1 MSKIIGIDLGTTNSC
16 VSVMEGKEPVVIPNS
31 EGKRT
36 TPSVIAFVDG
46 GEIKVGDPA
55 KRQAVTNPTKTVYSV
70 KRFMG
75 NKFSESNIEDVTVQ
89 LYGSSKDVLIK
100 LKDEE
105 IFKKNNINNFL
116 NDIFS
121 DESFT
126 ISKLE
131 YVGAQVGSE
140 LREKGEWAMLIALF
154 SILIYVAIRF
164 ELIYGLGAITALIHD
179 VIITLGVFSLF
190 ELTFDLSVLAA
201 ILAVIGYSLNDSIVV
216 FDRIRE
222 NNIILRKLSILD
234 VLDKSINQTLSRT
247 LVTSLTTL
255 LVIISLLIFGG
266 DAVKNFSIAMFIGI
280 IVGTYSSIFVASTS
294 LSYFG
299 IQRPEDS

>member
-1 MSKIIGIDLGTTNSC
+1 MLRLIKDIDIEFMAIRRIPMFLSSILVVICLASILLKGFNFGIDFSSGYIVQLKFDKQISIVNI
-16 VSVMEGKEPVVIPNS
+16 E
-31 EGKRT
+31 
-36 TPSVIAFVDG
+36 
-46 GEIKVGDPA
+46 
-55 KRQAVTNPTKTVYSV
+55 
-70 KRFMG
+70 

-179 VIITLGVFSLF
+179 VITVSYTHLTLP
-190 ELTFDLSVLAA
+190 TKA
-201 ILAVIGYSLNDSIVV
+201 
-216 FDRIRE
+216 
-222 NNIILRKLSILD
+222 
-234 VLDKSINQTLSRT
+234 
-247 LVTSLTTL
+247 
-255 LVIISLLIFGG
+255 
-266 DAVKNFSIAMFIGI
+266 
-280 IVGTYSSIFVASTS
+280 
-294 LSYFG
+294 
-299 IQRPEDS
+299 

>member
-1 MSKIIGIDLGTTNSC
+1 MLRLIKDIDIKFMAIRRIPLFLSSILLIICLASIILKGFNFGIDFSSGYIVQLKFDEQISIVNI
-16 VSVMEGKEPVVIPNS
+16 E
-31 EGKRT
+31 
-36 TPSVIAFVDG
+36 
-46 GEIKVGDPA
+46 
-55 KRQAVTNPTKTVYSV
+55 
-70 KRFMG
+70 
-75 NKFSESNIEDVTVQ
+75 NKFSESNIKDVTVQ

-105 IFKKNNINNFL
+105 IFNKNNINNFL
-116 NDIFS
+116 NDTFS

-222 NNIILRKLSILD
+222 NNIILRKLSIFD

>member
-1 MSKIIGIDLGTTNSC
+1 MLRLIKDIDIKFMAIRRIPLFLSSILLIICMASIILKGFNFGIDFSSGYIVQLKFDKQISIVNI
-16 VSVMEGKEPVVIPNS
+16 E
-31 EGKRT
+31 
-36 TPSVIAFVDG
+36 
-46 GEIKVGDPA
+46 
-55 KRQAVTNPTKTVYSV
+55 
-70 KRFMG
+70 

>member
-1 MSKIIGIDLGTTNSC
+1 MLRLIKDIDIKFMAIRRIPMFLSSLLVVICLASILLKGFNFGIDFSSGYIVQLKFDKQTSIVNI
-16 VSVMEGKEPVVIPNS
+16 E
-31 EGKRT
+31 
-36 TPSVIAFVDG
+36 
-46 GEIKVGDPA
+46 
-55 KRQAVTNPTKTVYSV
+55 
-70 KRFMG
+70 
-75 NKFSESNIEDVTVQ
+75 NKFLESNIEDVTIQ

-299 IQRPEDS
+299 IQRPDDS

>member
-1 MSKIIGIDLGTTNSC
+1 MFRLIKDIDIKFMAIRRIPMFLSSILVIICLASILIKGFNFGIDFSSGYIVQLKFDKQISIVNI
-16 VSVMEGKEPVVIPNS
+16 E
-31 EGKRT
+31 
-36 TPSVIAFVDG
+36 
-46 GEIKVGDPA
+46 
-55 KRQAVTNPTKTVYSV
+55 
-70 KRFMG
+70 

-116 NDIFS
+116 NDTFS

>member
-1 MSKIIGIDLGTTNSC
+1 MLRLIKDIDIKFMAIRRMPIFISSILLIICLASIVMKGFNFGIDFSSGYIVQLKFDKQISIVNI
-16 VSVMEGKEPVVIPNS
+16 E
-31 EGKRT
+31 
-36 TPSVIAFVDG
+36 
-46 GEIKVGDPA
+46 
-55 KRQAVTNPTKTVYSV
+55 
-70 KRFMG
+70 

-299 IQRPEDS
+299 IQRPEES

>member
-1 MSKIIGIDLGTTNSC
+1 MLRLIKDIDIKFMAIRRIPMFLSSMLVIICLASILIKGFNFGIDFSSGYIVQLKFDKQISI
-16 VSVMEGKEPVVIPNS
+16 VSIE
-31 EGKRT
+31 
-36 TPSVIAFVDG
+36 
-46 GEIKVGDPA
+46 
-55 KRQAVTNPTKTVYSV
+55 
-70 KRFMG
+70 

-116 NDIFS
+116 NDTFS

>member
-1 MSKIIGIDLGTTNSC
+1 MLRLIKDIDIKFMAIRRMPIFLSSILLIICLASIVIKGFNFGIDFSSGYIVQLKFDKQISIVNI
-16 VSVMEGKEPVVIPNS
+16 E
-31 EGKRT
+31 
-36 TPSVIAFVDG
+36 
-46 GEIKVGDPA
+46 
-55 KRQAVTNPTKTVYSV
+55 
-70 KRFMG
+70 

-116 NDIFS
+116 NDTFS

>member
-1 MSKIIGIDLGTTNSC
+1 MLRILKNVDIKFMDMRKIPIILSSILIVLSLSSIILKGFNYGIDFSSGYIVQLKFEDDISISEIESRFSSNQIND
-16 VSVMEGKEPVVIPNS
+16 VSI
-31 EGKRT
+31 
-36 TPSVIAFVDG
+36 
-46 GEIKVGDPA
+46 
-55 KRQAVTNPTKTVYSV
+55 
-70 KRFMG
+70 
-75 NKFSESNIEDVTVQ
+75 Q
-89 LYGSSKDVLIK
+89 LYGSSKDILIK

-105 IFKKNNINNFL
+105 IFQQKNINNYL
-116 NDIFS
+116 SEIFS
-121 DESFT
+121 DSSFS

-154 SILIYVAIRF
+154 SILVYVALRF

-179 VIITLGVFSLF
+179 VIITLGFFSLF
-190 ELTFDLSVLAA
+190 NLTFDLSVLAA
-201 ILAVIGYSLNDSIVV
+201 VLAVIGYSLNDSIVV

-222 NNIILRKLSILD
+222 NNITLRKLSILD

-266 DAVKNFSIAMFIGI
+266 DTVANFSIAMLIGI
-280 IVGTYSSIFVASTS
+280 IIGTYSSIFVASTS

-299 IQRPEDS
+299 ITRPEESK

>member
-1 MSKIIGIDLGTTNSC
+1 MFRIIKDLNIKFMTMTKAPLLISSLFLIVSLLSISIKGFNFGIDFSSGYIVQLNFESQ
-16 VSVMEGKEPVVIPNS
+16 VSVL
-31 EGKRT
+31 
-36 TPSVIAFVDG
+36 SV
-46 GEIKVGDPA
+46 
-55 KRQAVTNPTKTVYSV
+55 Q
-70 KRFMG
+70 
-75 NKFSESNIEDVTVQ
+75 NKLSNAGLNDSTVQ
-89 LYGSSKDVLIK
+89 LYGSSNDILIK

-105 IFKKNNINNFL
+105 TFQKTNINNQL
-116 NDIFS
+116 SQIFK
-121 DESFT
+121 DEEFT
-126 ISKLE
+126 ITKLE
-131 YVGAQVGSE
+131 YVGSQVGSE

-164 ELIYGLGAITALIHD
+164 EFIYGLGAITALIHD

-216 FDRIRE
+216 FDRVRE
-222 NNIILRKLSILD
+222 NNIILRKMSILD

-266 DAVKNFSIAMFIGI
+266 DAVKNFSIAMLLGI
-280 IVGTYSSIFVASTS
+280 LVGTYSSIFIASAS

-299 IQRPEDS
+299 IKRPE

>member
-1 MSKIIGIDLGTTNSC
+1 MLRLIKDIDIKFMAIRRIPMFLSSILVIICLASIILKGFNFGIDFSSGYIVQLKFDKQISIVNI
-16 VSVMEGKEPVVIPNS
+16 E
-31 EGKRT
+31 
-36 TPSVIAFVDG
+36 
-46 GEIKVGDPA
+46 
-55 KRQAVTNPTKTVYSV
+55 
-70 KRFMG
+70 

-116 NDIFS
+116 NDTFS

>member
-1 MSKIIGIDLGTTNSC
+1 MLRLIKDINIKFMAIRRMPMFLSSILVIICLASIILKGFNFGIDFSSGYIVQLKFDKQISIVNI
-16 VSVMEGKEPVVIPNS
+16 E
-31 EGKRT
+31 
-36 TPSVIAFVDG
+36 
-46 GEIKVGDPA
+46 
-55 KRQAVTNPTKTVYSV
+55 
-70 KRFMG
+70 

-116 NDIFS
+116 NNTFS

>member
-1 MSKIIGIDLGTTNSC
+1 MLRLIKDIDIKFMAIRRIPMFLSSLLVVICLASILLKGFNFGIDFSSGYIVQLKFDKQISIVNI
-16 VSVMEGKEPVVIPNS
+16 E
-31 EGKRT
+31 
-36 TPSVIAFVDG
+36 
-46 GEIKVGDPA
+46 
-55 KRQAVTNPTKTVYSV
+55 
-70 KRFMG
+70 
-75 NKFSESNIEDVTVQ
+75 NKFSESKIEDVTVQ
-89 LYGSSKDVLIK
+89 LYGTSKDVLIK

-116 NDIFS
+116 NDTFS

-299 IQRPEDS
+299 IQRPEDN

>member
-1 MSKIIGIDLGTTNSC
+1 MLRLIKDIDIKFMAIRRMPIFISSILLIICLASIVIKGFNFGIDFSSGYIVQLKFDKQISIVNI
-16 VSVMEGKEPVVIPNS
+16 E
-31 EGKRT
+31 
-36 TPSVIAFVDG
+36 
-46 GEIKVGDPA
+46 
-55 KRQAVTNPTKTVYSV
+55 
-70 KRFMG
+70 

-116 NDIFS
+116 NDTFS

-266 DAVKNFSIAMFIGI
+266 DAVKNFSIAMYIGI
-280 IVGTYSSIFVASTS
+280 IIGTYSSIFVASTS

>member
-1 MSKIIGIDLGTTNSC
+1 MLRLIKDIDIKFMAIRKMPIFISSILLIICLASILIKGFNFGIDFSSGYIVQLKFDKQISIVNI
-16 VSVMEGKEPVVIPNS
+16 E
-31 EGKRT
+31 
-36 TPSVIAFVDG
+36 
-46 GEIKVGDPA
+46 
-55 KRQAVTNPTKTVYSV
+55 
-70 KRFMG
+70 

>member
-1 MSKIIGIDLGTTNSC
+1 MLRLIKDIDIKFMAIRRMPIFISSILLIISLASIVIKGFNFGIDFSSGYIVQLKFDKQISIVNI
-16 VSVMEGKEPVVIPNS
+16 E
-31 EGKRT
+31 
-36 TPSVIAFVDG
+36 
-46 GEIKVGDPA
+46 
-55 KRQAVTNPTKTVYSV
+55 
-70 KRFMG
+70 

>member
-1 MSKIIGIDLGTTNSC
+1 MLRLIKDIDIKFMAVRRMPMFLSSILVVICLASIILKGFNFGIDFSSGYIVQLKFDNQISI
-16 VSVMEGKEPVVIPNS
+16 VNIE
-31 EGKRT
+31 
-36 TPSVIAFVDG
+36 
-46 GEIKVGDPA
+46 
-55 KRQAVTNPTKTVYSV
+55 
-70 KRFMG
+70 

-89 LYGSSKDVLIK
+89 LYGSSRDILIK

-116 NDIFS
+116 NDTFS

-266 DAVKNFSIAMFIGI
+266 DAVKNFSVAMFIGI

>member
-1 MSKIIGIDLGTTNSC
+1 MLRLIKDIDIKFMAIRRIPIFLSSILLIICLASIFLKGFNFGIDFSSGYIVQLKFDKQISI
-16 VSVMEGKEPVVIPNS
+16 VSIE
-31 EGKRT
+31 
-36 TPSVIAFVDG
+36 
-46 GEIKVGDPA
+46 
-55 KRQAVTNPTKTVYSV
+55 
-70 KRFMG
+70 
-75 NKFSESNIEDVTVQ
+75 NKFSESNIKDVTVQ

-116 NDIFS
+116 NETFS
-121 DESFT
+121 DKSFT

-255 LVIISLLIFGG
+255 FVIISLLIFGG

-280 IVGTYSSIFVASTS
+280 IVGTYSSIFVESTS

-299 IQRPEDS
+299 IQRPESS

>member
-1 MSKIIGIDLGTTNSC
+1 MLRLIKDIDIEFMAIRRIPMFLSSILVVICLASILIKGFNFGIDFSSGYIVQLKFDKQISIVNI
-16 VSVMEGKEPVVIPNS
+16 E
-31 EGKRT
+31 
-36 TPSVIAFVDG
+36 
-46 GEIKVGDPA
+46 
-55 KRQAVTNPTKTVYSV
+55 
-70 KRFMG
+70 

>member
-1 MSKIIGIDLGTTNSC
+1 MFRLIKESDIKFMDIRKIPIIISALLIIISLSSMIFKGFNFGIDFSSGYIVQLKFEEPT
-16 VSVMEGKEPVVIPNS
+16 SVLNIE
-31 EGKRT
+31 
-36 TPSVIAFVDG
+36 
-46 GEIKVGDPA
+46 
-55 KRQAVTNPTKTVYSV
+55 
-70 KRFMG
+70 KRFFD
-75 NKFSESNIEDVTVQ
+75 NNIEDVTVQ

-100 LKDEE
+100 LKDED
-105 IFKKNNINNFL
+105 IFKKDNINNFL
-116 NDIFS
+116 SNIFAGS
-121 DESFT
+121 EYT

-179 VIITLGVFSLF
+179 VIITLGFFSLF
-190 ELTFDLSVLAA
+190 SLTFDLSVLAA

-222 NNIILRKLSILD
+222 NNIILRKLSIFD
-234 VLDKSINQTLSRT
+234 VLNKSINQTLSRT

-255 LVIISLLIFGG
+255 LVIISLLLFGG
-266 DAVKNFSIAMFIGI
+266 DAVKNFSIAMLIGI
-280 IVGTYSSIFVASTS
+280 IIGTYSSIFVASS
-294 LSYFG
+294 GLSYFG
-299 IQRPEDS
+299 IKRPEES

>member
-1 MSKIIGIDLGTTNSC
+1 MLRLIKDIDIKFMAIRKMPIFISSILLIICLASIIIKGFNFGIDFSSGYIVQLKFDKQISIVNI
-16 VSVMEGKEPVVIPNS
+16 E
-31 EGKRT
+31 
-36 TPSVIAFVDG
+36 
-46 GEIKVGDPA
+46 
-55 KRQAVTNPTKTVYSV
+55 
-70 KRFMG
+70 

-116 NDIFS
+116 NDTFS
-121 DESFT
+121 NESFT

-154 SILIYVAIRF
+154 SILIYVAMRF

-280 IVGTYSSIFVASTS
+280 IVGTYSSIFVSSTS